1 MIGNK
6 APDIIVPWFV
16 CTHCNNAG
24 PLNECPTT
32 PKLGPMCP
40 RCNYFVQ
47 VFHPKHAMAEKA
59 EWIMHRGV
67 KYVPQRDVVQ
77 ARSEVLAAVHKE
89 IAEVEKMITDNR
101 NLGSYDE
108 LVDRLANLKPAASDL
123 KALLREAELKG
134 VKSLPECWHYNQ
146 DSREDFMDAYF
157 KQRQERIAELEKARA
172 EGKG

>member
-1 MIGNK
+1 
-6 APDIIVPWFV
+6 
-16 CTHCNNAG
+16 
-24 PLNECPTT
+24 
-32 PKLGPMCP
+32 
-40 RCNYFVQ
+40 
-47 VFHPKHAMAEKA
+47 MAELSAKERASKLVSLLPSNYRVEDDWVSLTDTIEQAIHNA
-59 EWIMHRGV
+59 EKQRG
-67 KYVPQRDVVQ
+67 
-77 ARSEVLAAVHKE
+77 AEVLAAVHKE